1 MEEENFF
8 EENVTNKDLR
18 SNNKFVK
25 ILIFIIIICILGFGV
40 YLTYLKLNEKEEV
53 KEEQDEEKDVI
64 VEGISLDCTKECSY
78 PIEFTNSEA
87 TLKYVVSGDDT
98 SSHKLFLNDKELLDL
113 ELTCGGIHLLTVLD
127 DIFIVS
133 YNENCKS
140 TGNNLVL
147 YDKDGNLLKSYNYAF
162 DTYNM
167 WIDTTSYDVINK
179 KIKFSATRLYK
190 GHILH
195 LTKEKEVNLCEDD
208 EYDLYGID
216 INTPISG
223 TYSIEY
229 LGNNMFSNLEFTP
242 NKLVKDDILTC
253 EE

>member
-1 MEEENFF
+1 M
-8 EENVTNKDLR
+8 
-18 SNNKFVK
+18 
-25 ILIFIIIICILGFGV
+25 
-40 YLTYLKLNEKEEV
+40 
-53 KEEQDEEKDVI
+53 
-64 VEGISLDCTKECSY
+64 
-78 PIEFTNSEA
+78 
-87 TLKYVVSGDDT
+87 GDD
-98 SSHKLFLNDKELLDL
+98 LMENLEDKYIELLLKRCLNFDKSKSL
-113 ELTCGGIHLLTVLD
+113 
-127 DIFIVS
+127 FI
-133 YNENCKS
+133 
-140 TGNNLVL
+140 
-147 YDKDGNLLKSYNYAF
+147 
-162 DTYNM
+162 
-167 WIDTTSYDVINK
+167 SYDVINK

-190 GHILH
+190 EHILR